1 MVMDWNLI
9 DINCSSI
16 QLQKSLSQDE
26 WSYFCHGAIGYIYR
40 SGSRELKGAKKK
52 NLSISIKML
61 KCMSGNILGND
72 I

>member
-1 MVMDWNLI
+1 MNEVISVTVQSDIYIDQEVENLRG
-9 DINCSSI
+9 
-16 QLQKSLSQDE
+16 L
-26 WSYFCHGAIGYIYR
+26 
-40 SGSRELKGAKKK
+40 KKK